1 MAEAERRP
9 GKTPLRKQPEIEEVE
24 EENQSQN
31 QDACVTNMIDTSRVS
46 TNNGEEDGAASEHG
60 ATCLPLAANGGGM
73 AGLESSDTTPGHHDM
88 TPDLQPMPST
98 DLSSTPETT
107 RKDRPLRMNHSFSS
121 KAKPLMR
128 GTAIDECV
136 PTPEVKVITTPAPDN
151 DDSPYEFINTHV
163 PVPLLGQDGC
173 MGRSVLQKNGS
184 LSSDAGT
191 SICSLSRESSVE
203 KIYKDSSGVDLEE
216 FIKKTLLKSKKDKQM
231 LLSLEKDFKMFVES
245 TDQHYQLA
253 EMCSYDRMICH
264 RVAAFYGMDHNID
277 KSGKSVIV
285 SKTKFTRIPTFCCED
300 YIRTVEPDDSG
311 CENKQMRL
319 LKKPA
324 SMEERNYFFQSRAG
338 DKEKFSSHR
347 TKSLEERQR
356 HYDEKRKIIFGAAS
370 EEAQGL
376 PVIDHVP
383 SSNKRLSSRDW
394 SSTDSSGYV
403 SEDGSRLRRSMM
415 AKSNSYGGKPT
426 IHLSPNT
433 RTCSLSKADSITSG
447 SYESAPVR
455 TKQASPENSQSPI
468 SGSGR
473 SSADVNSPSQGNMG
487 CGTGPPYTVLVATDI
502 NTIPPGSMVV
512 NPHTLQPHTNADG
525 SLYRYNPSDPN
536 SFPPGCQGAGG

>member
-24 EENQSQN
+24 EESQSQN
-31 QDACVTNMIDTSRVS
+31 QDVCMTNMIDTNRVS
-46 TNNGEEDGAASEHG
+46 SNNGEEDLSASEHVG
-60 ATCLPLAANGGGM
+60 SSVPIAANGGGM
-73 AGLESSDTTPGHHDM
+73 ASLESSEVTSS
-88 TPDLQPMPST
+88 LQSMAPVE
-98 DLSSTPETT
+98 LSSSPETT
-107 RKDRPLRMNHSFSS
+107 RKDRPLKVNHSFS

-128 GTAIDECV
+128 GTAIDDSV

-151 DDSPYEFINTHV
+151 DDSPYEFSTHV
-163 PVPLLGQDGC
+163 PVLLGQDGSMGS

-191 SICSLSRESSVE
+191 SNCSLSRESSVE

-245 TDQHYQLA
+245 QDQHYQLA

-285 SKTKFTRIPTFCCED
+285 SKTKFTRIPTFSCED

-311 CENKQMRL
+311 SEKKQMRL

-324 SMEERNYFFQSRAG
+324 SMEERSRAG
-338 DKEKFSSHR
+338 DKAQFSSHR

-356 HYDEKRKIIFGAAS
+356 HYDEKRKIIFGASS

-383 SSNKRLSSRDW
+383 ASAKRLSSRDW

-403 SEDGSRLRRSMM
+403 SEDGSRLRRNMMTM
-415 AKSNSYGGKPT
+415 AKSNSYG
-426 IHLSPNT
+426 
-433 RTCSLSKADSITSG
+433 DSITSG

-473 SSADVNSPSQGNMG
+473 SSADVNSPSQGEEKL
-487 CGTGPPYTVLVATDI
+487 CVCISQLFIFFSFHIYTHSCAV
-502 NTIPPGSMVV
+502 
-512 NPHTLQPHTNADG
+512 
-525 SLYRYNPSDPN
+525 
-536 SFPPGCQGAGG
+536 FF